1 MPKLPNLNDTT
12 YWTTLA
18 VWAHKESDGC
28 TGVKD
33 WWVEAC
39 WEHDWHWRYAVTL
52 YGDPITFDEANA
64 RFRQSIQMRSLLGRF
79 NPLSW
84 IRWEGVRRLGRG
96 IWDDHRRKNL
106 PAPFVLAR

>member
-1 MPKLPNLNDTT
+1 MPTLPDSNHTP

-18 VWAHKESDGC
+18 VWAAKESDGC

-39 WEHDWHWRYAVTL
+39 WEQDWHWRYAVTL
-52 YGDPITFDEANA
+52 YGDPITFDESNA
-64 RFRQSIQMRSLLGRF
+64 RFRRSIQMRSHLGRF

-84 IRWEGVRRLGRG
+84 IRWLGVRRLGRH
-96 IWDDHRRKNL
+96 IWDAHRKRNL